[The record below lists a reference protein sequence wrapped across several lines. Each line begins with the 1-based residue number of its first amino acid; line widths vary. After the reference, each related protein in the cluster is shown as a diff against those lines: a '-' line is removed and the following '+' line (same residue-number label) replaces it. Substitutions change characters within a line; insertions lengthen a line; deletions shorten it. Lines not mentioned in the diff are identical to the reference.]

1 MPIPYVEYGNND
13 KEAVMTPEQDNK
25 ATVGRLY
32 EAFRGGD
39 IAALAGLLASDFINH
54 NPQTTNGLEA
64 SKALFAQV
72 GAIDADLHRMVAEG
86 DLVAVHAHYKTP
98 AETAGMD
105 FFKLRDGKIVEHWD
119 VIQDL
124 PEHTASGQDMFS
136 ELS

>member
-1 MPIPYVEYGNND
+1 MS
-13 KEAVMTPEQDNK
+13 KFSRLLA
-25 ATVGRLY
+25 GRLM
-32 EAFRGGD
+32 A
-39 IAALAGLLASDFINH
+39 
-54 NPQTTNGLEA
+54 
-64 SKALFAQV
+64 

-86 DLVAVHAHYKTP
+86 NLVAVHAHYKTP

-105 FFKLRDGKIVEHWD
+105 FFKLRNGKIAEHWD

>member
-13 KEAVMTPEQDNK
+13 KEAAMTPEQDNK

-32 EAFRGGD
+32 EAFRVGD
-39 IAALAGLLASDFINH
+39 IAALDGLLAGDFINH

-86 DLVAVHAHYKTP
+86 DLVAVHPHYKTP
-98 AETAGMD
+98 PPTPPMAFSQLPPGKPTAP
-105 FFKLRDGKIVEHWD
+105 R
-119 VIQDL
+119 
-124 PEHTASGQDMFS
+124 
-136 ELS
+136 

>member
-1 MPIPYVEYGNND
+1 
-13 KEAVMTPEQDNK
+13 MTAEQDNK
-25 ATVGRLY
+25 ATVSRLY
-32 EAFRGGD
+32 EAFRASD
-39 IAALAGLLASDFINH
+39 TAALDDLLASDFINH

-72 GAIDADLHRMVAEG
+72 GTIDADLHRMVAEG

-119 VIQDL
+119 VIQEL
-124 PEHTASGQDMFS
+124 PDHTASGQDMFS

>member
-1 MPIPYVEYGNND
+1 
-13 KEAVMTPEQDNK
+13 MTPEQRNK

-32 EAFRGGD
+32 EAFRTGD
-39 IAALAGLLASDFINH
+39 VAALDDILATDFVNH

-64 SKALFAQV
+64 SKAQFGQV
-72 GAIDADLHRMVAEG
+72 GAIEADLHRMIADG

-119 VIQDL
+119 VIQAI
-124 PEHTASGQDMFS
+124 PEQTASGQDMFS
-136 ELS
+136 ELT

>member
-1 MPIPYVEYGNND
+1 
-13 KEAVMTPEQDNK
+13 MTPEQDNK

-32 EAFRGGD
+32 EAFRAGD

-72 GAIDADLHRMVAEG
+72 GSIDADLHRMVAEG

-98 AETAGMD
+98 AETVGMD

>member
-1 MPIPYVEYGNND
+1 MSS
-13 KEAVMTPEQDNK
+13 EQDNK
-25 ATVGRLY
+25 AIVGRLY
-32 EAFRGGD
+32 EAFRTGNV
-39 IAALAGLLASDFINH
+39 AALDGVLATDFINH

-72 GAIDADLHRMVAEG
+72 GALDADLCRMIAEG

-119 VIQDL
+119 VLQDL

>member
-1 MPIPYVEYGNND
+1 MPIPYVEYGNKD
-13 KEAVMTPEQDNK
+13 KEAAMTPEQDNK

-32 EAFRGGD
+32 EAFRAGD
-39 IAALAGLLASDFINH
+39 TAA
-54 NPQTTNGLEA
+54 PNGLDA

-124 PEHTASGQDMFS
+124 PERTASGQDMFS